1 MNKDMREDH
10 VAHPGERESFAIA
23 EAAAREILRQ
33 RGFTDEQ
40 IESELSRAH
49 REDTE

>member
-1 MNKDMREDH
+1 MRQDRREDH

-33 RGFTDEQ
+33 RGLTDEQ
-40 IESELSRAH
+40 IESELSRSH
-49 REDTE
+49 REETE